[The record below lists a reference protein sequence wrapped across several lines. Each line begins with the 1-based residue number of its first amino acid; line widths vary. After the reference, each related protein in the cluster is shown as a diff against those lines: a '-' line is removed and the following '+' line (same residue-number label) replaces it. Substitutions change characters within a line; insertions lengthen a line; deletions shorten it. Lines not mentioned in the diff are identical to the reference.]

1 MQNSKVRKNPSK
13 LQKITLLQNNQ
24 TYGIIV
30 TCLAELFRKASVNQ
44 AIKFFAEKKGDRYAE
59 L

>member
-13 LQKITLLQNNQ
+13 LQKTTLLQNNQ
-24 TYGIIV
+24 TYGIII
-30 TCLAELFRKASVNQ
+30 TCPAELFRKTLVNR
-44 AIKFFAEKKGDRYAE
+44 ALKFFTKKKGDRYAE